1 MLKKILIFTL
11 CSIAFPVCAQK
22 NNTKESLNLNLD
34 HFTKGFPTG
43 WQEFGQGS
51 YSVKADSL
59 VKQSGNYSLSIEN
72 ISESGYK
79 ALTIDLPKNYEGKMI
94 QLSGYIKTE
103 NVKDGFAGLW
113 MRIDPE
119 IAFDN
124 MAERGITGTTDW
136 QKYEVTLNLDPKKTD
151 KIAFGGLLV
160 GTGKMWID
168 NLSVSIDGKELDNP
182 LLKTYSRELLHAE
195 KDKAFDNGSQI
206 SLANLTETQLTNLE
220 FMGYIWG
227 FLKYHH
233 PEIAKG
239 NFNWDYEL
247 FRILPTYL
255 KVKTNTERD
264 QLLIDWIDKLGTVSI
279 CKSCKVDSKNIY
291 IKPDHSWVEKFN
303 VQKALKDKIDYI
315 FNNRNQDKNF
325 YVDLVPGVQNPIF
338 ENESDYKNMPFP
350 DDGFRLLSL
359 YRYWNMVNYF
369 FPNKYITD
377 KKWNNVLK
385 EHLPKFINTKNEL
398 EYEVAAL
405 QLIGEVNDTH
415 ANLWGGGDKIMEKRG
430 ANYPPFKVKFIENK
444 LVVADYYNPEHQNKA
459 HVKVGDVITHI
470 NNMAVA
476 DIIKNEA
483 INYPA
488 SNNAAR
494 LRDIAENMLRSP
506 NNKIAIKYI
515 SDNFTKDVEIPLFD
529 RKDLNYY
536 YWYKVNENEKPY
548 KLLNDD
554 TGYITLANIKA
565 DDIAEIKRMFKNT
578 KAIIIDIR
586 NYPSHFVP
594 FELGSYF
601 MEKPTPFVT
610 FTKGAVNT
618 PGAFYFMEGPKIE
631 PDGNNYKGKLAVL
644 VNENTQSSAE
654 YTSMAFKATPY
665 CVIIGSTTAGAD
677 GNVSRILLPGG
688 LSTMISGIGIYYPN
702 KINTQR
708 VGIVPDVVVNPT
720 IEGIKNGKDEV
731 LEKALEILNK

>member
-1 MLKKILIFTL
+1 MLKTLLKIAL
-11 CSIAFPVCAQK
+11 CSTILPIYAQK
-22 NNTKESLNLNLD
+22 NTTEDSLNLNFE
-34 HFTKGFPTG
+34 HFVKDYPKG

-51 YSVKADSL
+51 YSVKADSQ
-59 VKQSGNYSLSIEN
+59 VKQNGNYAVSIEN
-72 ISESGYK
+72 ISESGFK
-79 ALTIDLPKNYEGKMI
+79 ALAVDLPKNYDGKMI

-119 IAFDN
+119 VAFDN
-124 MAERGITGTTDW
+124 MAERGITGTIDW

-151 KIAFGGLLV
+151 KIVIGGLLV
-160 GTGKMWID
+160 GTGKMWLD

-182 LLKTYSRELLHAE
+182 LLKTFTRELLPAE
-195 KDKAFDNGSQI
+195 KDKAFDKGSQI
-206 SLANLTETQLTNLE
+206 SLANLNKTQLTNLE
-220 FMGYIWG
+220 FMGYVWG

-239 NFNWDYEL
+239 NLNWDYEL
-247 FRILPTYL
+247 FRILPAYL
-255 KVKTNTERD
+255 KVKNNAERD
-264 QLLIDWIDKLGTVSI
+264 QLLIDWIDKLGTVPV
-279 CKSCKVDSKNIY
+279 CKSCKVDTENIY

-325 YVDLVPGVQNPIF
+325 YIELAPGVQNPIF
-338 ENESDYKNMPFP
+338 NENDYKNMTYP

-377 KKWNNVLK
+377 KKWNDVLK
-385 EHLPKFINTKNEL
+385 EHLPKFINAKNEL
-398 EYEVAAL
+398 EYEIAAL

-430 ANYPPFKVKFIENK
+430 SNYPPFKVKFIENK
-444 LVVADYYNPEHQNKA
+444 LVVADYYNPEYQSKA

-470 NNMAVA
+470 NNIAVE

-494 LRDIAENMLRSP
+494 LRDIAENILRSV
-506 NNKIAIKYI
+506 NNKIVIKYI
-515 SDNFTKDVEIPLFD
+515 SDNGTKDVEIPLFD

-548 KLLNDD
+548 KLLNNDI
-554 TGYITLANIKA
+554 GYITLANIKA
-565 DDIAEIKRMFKNT
+565 DDVAEIKRMFKNT
-578 KAIIIDIR
+578 KAIVIDIR
-586 NYPSHFVP
+586 NYPSYFVP
-594 FELGSYF
+594 FEFGSYF

-610 FTKGAVNT
+610 FTTGAVNT

-654 YTSMAFKATPY
+654 YTSMAFKATPN

-677 GNVSRILLPGG
+677 GNVSRIVLPGG

-702 KINTQR
+702 KVNTQR

-720 IEGIKNGKDEV
+720 IEGLKNGKDEV

>member
-1 MLKKILIFTL
+1 MLKTLLKLTL
-11 CSIAFPVCAQK
+11 CSIALPVCAQK
-22 NNTKESLNLNLD
+22 STVKDSLNLNLE
-34 HFTKGFPTG
+34 HFTKDFPTG
-43 WQEFGQGS
+43 WQEFGQGN
-51 YSVKADSL
+51 YSVKADSQI
-59 VKQSGNYSLSIEN
+59 KQNGNFSVSIEN
-72 ISESGYK
+72 ISESGFK
-79 ALTIDLPKNYEGKMI
+79 ALAINLPKNYDGKMI

-119 IAFDN
+119 VAFDN

-151 KIAFGGLLV
+151 KIVFGGLLV
-160 GTGKMWID
+160 GTGKMWLD
-168 NLSVSIDGKELDNP
+168 NLSVSIDGKELNSP
-182 LLKTYSRELLHAE
+182 LIKTFERELLPAE

-206 SLANLTETQLTNLE
+206 SLANLNETQLTNLE
-220 FMGYIWG
+220 FMGYVWG

-247 FRILPTYL
+247 FRILPAYL
-255 KVKTNTERD
+255 KVKNNTERD
-264 QLLIDWIDKLGTVSI
+264 KLLIDWIDKLGTVPV
-279 CKSCKVDSKNIY
+279 CKSCKVDTENIY

-325 YVDLVPGVQNPIF
+325 YVDLAPNVQNPIF
-338 ENESDYKNMPFP
+338 NENDYKNMTYP

-377 KKWNNVLK
+377 KKWNDVLK
-385 EHLPKFINTKNEL
+385 EYLPKFINAKSEL
-398 EYEVAAL
+398 EYEIAAL

-415 ANLWGGGDKIMEKRG
+415 ANLWGGGDKIIEKRG
-430 ANYPPFKVKFIENK
+430 SNYPPFKVKFIENK

-459 HVKVGDVITHI
+459 YVKVGDVITHI
-470 NNMAVA
+470 NNIAVE
-476 DIIKNEA
+476 DIIKNET

-494 LRDIAENMLRSP
+494 LRDIAENILRSP
-506 NNKIAIKYI
+506 NNKITIKYL
-515 SDNFTKDVEIPLFD
+515 SDNGTKEVEIPLFD

-548 KLLNDD
+548 KLLNND
-554 TGYITLANIKA
+554 TGYITLANIKNE
-565 DDIAEIKRMFKNT
+565 DIAEIKRMFKNT

-586 NYPSHFVP
+586 NYPSYFVP

-601 MEKPTPFVT
+601 MQTPTPFVT

-618 PGAFYFMEGPKIE
+618 PGAFYFMEGSKIE

-654 YTSMAFKATPY
+654 YTSMAFKATPN

-677 GNVSRILLPGG
+677 GNVSRITLPGG

-702 KINTQR
+702 KVNTQR

-720 IEGIKNGKDEV
+720 IEGVKNGKDEV
-731 LEKALEILNK
+731 LDKALEILNK

>member
-1 MLKKILIFTL
+1 ML
-11 CSIAFPVCAQK
+11 CSIALPVCAQK
-22 NNTKESLNLNLD
+22 STVKEPLNLNLEN
-34 HFTKGFPTG
+34 FTKDFPTG
-43 WQEFGQGS
+43 WQDFGQGS

-59 VKQSGNYSLSIEN
+59 IKQSGNYSVSIESTN
-72 ISESGYK
+72 ESGFK
-79 ALTIDLPKNYEGKMI
+79 ALAVNLPENYDGKII

-124 MAERGITGTTDW
+124 MAKRGITGTTDW

-151 KIAFGGLLV
+151 KIVLGGLLV
-160 GTGKMWID
+160 GTGKMWLD

-182 LLKTYSRELLHAE
+182 LLKTYTRELVPAE

-206 SLANLTETQLTNLE
+206 SLANLNETQLANLE
-220 FMGYIWG
+220 FMGYVWG

-247 FRILPTYL
+247 FRILPAYL
-255 KVKTNTERD
+255 KVKNNAERD
-264 QLLIDWIDKLGTVSI
+264 QFLIDWIDKFGTVAT
-279 CKSCKVDSKNIY
+279 CKSCKVDTENIY
-291 IKPDHSWVEKFN
+291 IKPDHLWVEKFN

-325 YVDLVPGVQNPIF
+325 YVDLAPGIQNPIF
-338 ENESDYKNMPFP
+338 ENENDYKNMTYP

-359 YRYWNMVNYF
+359 YRYWNIVNYF

-377 KKWNNVLK
+377 KKWNDVLK
-385 EHLPKFINTKNEL
+385 EHLPKFINAKNEL
-398 EYEVAAL
+398 DYEIAAL

-459 HVKVGDVITHI
+459 QVKVGDVITHI

-610 FTKGAVNT
+610 FTKGSVTT

-654 YTSMAFKATPY
+654 YTSMAFKASPN

-677 GNVSRILLPGG
+677 GNVSRISLPGG

-708 VGIVPDVVVNPT
+708 AGIVPDVVVNPT

-731 LEKALEILNK
+731 LEKALEILKK

>member
-1 MLKKILIFTL
+1 MIKTFLKLML
-11 CSIAFPVCAQK
+11 CSIALPVCAQK
-22 NNTKESLNLNLD
+22 STVKDSLNLNLER
-34 HFTKGFPTG
+34 FTKNSPTG
-43 WQEFGQGS
+43 WQEFGQGT
-51 YSVKADSL
+51 YFVKADSL
-59 VKQSGNYSLSIEN
+59 IKQSGNYSVSIEN
-72 ISESGYK
+72 VSESGFK
-79 ALTIDLPKNYEGKMI
+79 ALAIDLPKNYDGKMI

-124 MAERGITGTTDW
+124 MAEREITGTTDW
-136 QKYEVTLNLDPKKTD
+136 QKYEVTLNLDPKKTE
-151 KIAFGGLLV
+151 KIVIGGLLV
-160 GTGKMWID
+160 GTGKMWLD

-182 LLKTYSRELLHAE
+182 LLTTFKRELLPAE

-206 SLANLTETQLTNLE
+206 SLANLNETQLTNLE
-220 FMGYIWG
+220 FMGHVWG

-247 FRILPTYL
+247 FRILPAYL
-255 KVKTNTERD
+255 KVKNNEERD
-264 QLLIDWIDKLGTVSI
+264 QLLIDWIYKLGTVSV
-279 CKSCKVDSKNIY
+279 CKSCNVNTENIY

-303 VQKALKDKIDYI
+303 VQKALKDKINYI

-325 YVDLVPGVQNPIF
+325 YVDLAPNVQNPIF
-338 ENESDYKNMPFP
+338 NENDYKNMTYP

-377 KKWNNVLK
+377 KKWNDVLK
-385 EHLPKFINTKNEL
+385 EHLPKFINAKNEL

-405 QLIGEVNDTH
+405 HLIGEVNDTH

-430 ANYPPFKVKFIENK
+430 ANYPPFKVTFIDSK
-444 LVVADYYNPEHQNKA
+444 LVVADYYNPEHQSKA
-459 HVKVGDVITHI
+459 QVKVGDVITHI
-470 NNMAVA
+470 NNIAVT
-476 DIIKNEA
+476 DIINKET

-494 LRDIAENMLRSP
+494 LRDIAENILRSP
-506 NNKIAIKYI
+506 NNKIAIKYLG
-515 SDNFTKDVEIPLFD
+515 DNGTKDVEIPLFD
-529 RKDLNYY
+529 RKVLNYY
-536 YWYKVNENEKPY
+536 YWYKVNKDEKPY
-548 KLLNDD
+548 KLLNKNI
-554 TGYITLANIKA
+554 GYVTLANIQSE
-565 DDIAEIKRMFKNT
+565 DIAEIKKMFKNT

-586 NYPSHFVP
+586 NYPSYFVP

-631 PDGNNYKGKLAVL
+631 PDGNNYQGKLAVL

-654 YTSMAFKATPY
+654 YTSMAFKATPN

-702 KINTQR
+702 KVNTQR
-708 VGIVPDVVVNPT
+708 AGIVPDVVVNPT
-720 IEGIKNGKDEV
+720 IEGIKKGKDEV
-731 LEKALEILNK
+731 LEKALEILKK

>member
-1 MLKKILIFTL
+1 MLKILLKLTL
-11 CSIAFPVCAQK
+11 CSLTLPVCAQESTV
-22 NNTKESLNLNLD
+22 NESLNLNLE
-34 HFTKGFPTG
+34 HFTKEFPTG

-51 YSVKADSL
+51 YSVKADSQ
-59 VKQSGNYSLSIEN
+59 VKQSGNYSVSIEN
-72 ISESGYK
+72 INEQGFK
-79 ALTIDLPKNYEGKMI
+79 ALAIDLPENYDGKMI

-151 KIAFGGLLV
+151 KIVLGGLLV
-160 GTGKMWID
+160 GTGKMWLD
-168 NLSVSIDGKELDNP
+168 NLSISIDGKELDDP
-182 LLKTYSRELLHAE
+182 LLKAYVRELLPAE
-195 KDKAFDNGSQI
+195 KDKVFDNGSQI

-220 FMGYIWG
+220 FLGYVWG

-239 NFNWDYEL
+239 NLNWDYEL
-247 FRILPTYL
+247 FRMLPAYL
-255 KVKTNTERD
+255 KVKNNAERD
-264 QLLIDWIDKLGTVSI
+264 KLLINWIDKLGTVPV
-279 CKSCKVDSKNIY
+279 CKSCKVDTKDIY

-303 VQKALKDKIDYI
+303 VQKELKDKIDYI

-325 YVDLVPGVQNPIF
+325 YVELSPNVQNPIF
-338 ENESDYKNMPFP
+338 NENDYKDMTYP

-377 KKWNNVLK
+377 KKWNDVLK
-385 EHLPKFINTKNEL
+385 EYLPKFINTKNEL
-398 EYEVAAL
+398 DYEVAAL

-444 LVVADYYNPEHQNKA
+444 LVVTDYYNPEYQNKA
-459 HVKVGDVITHI
+459 HVKVGDVITHV
-470 NNMAVA
+470 NNMAVE
-476 DIIKNEA
+476 DIIKKEA

-494 LRDIAENMLRSP
+494 LRDIAENILRSP
-506 NNKIAIKYI
+506 DNKIAIKCV
-515 SDNFTKDVEIPLFD
+515 SDNGTKEVEIPLFD

-536 YWYKVNENEKPY
+536 YWYKVNENEKSY
-548 KLLNDD
+548 KILNND
-554 TGYITLANIKA
+554 TGYVTLANIKSE
-565 DDIAEIKRMFKNT
+565 DVAEIKRMFKNT
-578 KAIIIDIR
+578 KAVIIDIR

-610 FTKGAVNT
+610 FTKGAVDT
-618 PGAFYFMEGPKIE
+618 PGAFYFMEGSNIG

-644 VNENTQSSAE
+644 VNENSQSQAE
-654 YTSMAFKATPY
+654 YTAMAFKATPNS
-665 CVIIGSTTAGAD
+665 VIIGSTTAGAD
-677 GNVSRILLPGG
+677 GNVSKITLSGG

-702 KINTQR
+702 KVNTQR
-708 VGIVPDVVVNPT
+708 AGIVPDFVVNPT

-731 LEKALEILNK
+731 LEKALEILKK